1 MRSWCFDQPIAYFL
15 QFKRT
20 NSTISL
26 RSCQYYESDS
36 FVEQVDENLP
46 SLGKKKYQFWLLK
59 ALCLYKVILY
69 FQPKTAEI
77 GKNIKF
83 W

>member
-1 MRSWCFDQPIAYFL
+1 M
-15 QFKRT
+15 
-20 NSTISL
+20 
-26 RSCQYYESDS
+26 
-36 FVEQVDENLP
+36 EQVDENLP